1 MSAKKRVL
9 PALAAALLLSAC
21 GTVKSPNGSEAGGRI
36 LPDAGGLTAFS
47 GEETESMANFMGA
60 NRALILNG
68 ALYTLD
74 LDDSFRPVLARYAL
88 EGDGDLGART
98 VLAEDCL
105 PEYLTAAEGELYY
118 VNRGQIESLTLS
130 GGERRILRPG
140 SCDFLRLY
148 AGELWFCDEEGRLC
162 RMSPEGGEAQTVL
175 EEACFYPWVRDGA
188 LLWQGGEE
196 EDLFLTRLED
206 GAPAPLAAGPCYAPV
221 GLDGRLYATGRE
233 ALLSMALD
241 GSDRQEQPLPGLQG
255 PVELIPE
262 GGGFVLRW
270 VVEDNGL
277 RQFTAEP
284 ESPEAAQEAS
294 RSGYRR
300 CDLAGESWRVDAWYQ
315 EDGRL
320 RCFLLVSPQGTETAY
335 LNGVIETEAGR

>member
-1 MSAKKRVL
+1 MSGIKRVL

-21 GTVKSPNGSEAGGRI
+21 GTVKGPNGSEADGRK
-36 LPDAGGLTAFS
+36 LPDAGGLSAFS

-60 NRALILNG
+60 NRALILDG
-68 ALYTLD
+68 ALYTMD
-74 LDDSFRPVLARYAL
+74 LDDSCRPVLARYAL
-88 EGDGDLGART
+88 KGESLGERT

-105 PEYLTAAEGELYY
+105 PEYLAAAAEGKLYY
-118 VNRGQIESLTLS
+118 VNRGRIEGLTLS

-140 SCDFLRLY
+140 SCDFLRLQ

-162 RMSPEGGEAQTVL
+162 RMSTEGGEEQTVL
-175 EEACFYPWVRDGA
+175 EGPCFYPWVRDGA
-188 LLWQGGEE
+188 LLWQGGDE

-206 GAPAPLAAGPCYAPV
+206 GARTPLAAGPCYAPV
-221 GLDGRLYATGRE
+221 GLGGRLCATGRE

-262 GGGFVLRW
+262 GGRFILRW
-270 VVEDNGL
+270 VVEEAGGL

-284 ESPEAAQEAS
+284 ESPETAREAAW
-294 RSGYRR
+294 SGYRR
-300 CDLAGESWRVDAWYQ
+300 CDFAGGGWRVDAWYQ

-335 LNGVIETEAGR
+335 LNGVIETGQ